1 MDIDQ
6 VELVSYV
13 TNIKQVIEQFSFD
26 KVINNLNFHIYSNG
40 PIVLYNVLTVV
51 LQLQCVFH
59 SLVKHQFVSLNYAL
73 SD

>member
-51 LQLQCVFH
+51 L
-59 SLVKHQFVSLNYAL
+59 
-73 SD
+73 